1 MVKKVHVLLLFMI
14 IATVVSIVWFHA
26 KGASKVFEL
35 DPSLYTFKS
44 IDDSEQG
51 GETTSKLVV
60 EDGKA
65 TLECNLKSQYSWPF
79 CEVSIELTESL
90 YKGMDFSGYSS
101 MLLDID
107 YQGVGSHQRVRVY
120 LRNSNPAY
128 TRRDDPAS
136 LKFNGIEYQPGFDAG
151 PKEVPLNTFQVLSW
165 WLSDY
170 SIPVELSAPEFG
182 NVPMIEIATGSNAP
196 VGHHKIIINK
206 LSLQGDWIQ
215 EETLLKIIL
224 MVWIAFAIV
233 WIALERKQLKSS
245 VQSSQKRERH
255 LKKLNKSLKEQSL
268 EFAELAHRDSLTG
281 ARNRNAVRDWLD
293 RMAQQVR
300 WGQQSFSVL
309 YLDIDHFKQVNDRYG
324 HQMGDDILREF
335 VLVVSSVIPSTDFLV
350 RWGGE
355 EFIVFCPN
363 TNLESAKQKAD
374 TIREQ
379 VEQHYWCHEQLLT
392 CSIGVT
398 ELGNER
404 VTEMIAR
411 ADDALYRAKNN
422 GRNRVEVLA
431 KLVSSNSLRSQ
442 G

>member
-14 IATVVSIVWFHA
+14 AATVISIVWFHA

-35 DPSLYTFKS
+35 DPSLYTFKN
-44 IDDSEQG
+44 IDDRQQG
-51 GETTSKLVV
+51 GKSTSKLVI

-65 TLECNLKSQYSWPF
+65 ILECHLDDHHSWPF
-79 CEVSIELTESL
+79 CEISIELTESL
-90 YKGMDFSGYSS
+90 YKGVDFSGYTSV
-101 MLLDID
+101 LLDID
-107 YQGVGSHQRVRVY
+107 YQGVGPHQRLRVY
-120 LRNSNPAY
+120 FRNSNPAY

-136 LKFNGIEYQPGFDAG
+136 LKFNGIEYQPGAG
-151 PKEVPLNTFQVLSW
+151 SGLKEISLNTFQVLSW

-170 SIPVELSAPEFG
+170 SVPVELSAPEFS
-182 NVPMIEIATGSNAP
+182 NVPMIEIATGTNAL
-196 VGHHKIIINK
+196 VGEHKITINK
-206 LSLQGDWIQ
+206 LSLQGSWIK
-215 EETLLKIIL
+215 EETLLKFIL
-224 MVWIAFAIV
+224 AVWVVFAIV
-233 WIALERKQLKSS
+233 WIIVEWKKLQSS
-245 VQSSQKRERH
+245 VQSSQKREKH

-268 EFAELAHRDSLTG
+268 EFAELAHRDALTG

-309 YLDIDHFKQVNDRYG
+309 YLDIDHFKQVNDNYG

-363 TNLESAKQKAD
+363 TDVGSAKQKAD
-374 TIREQ
+374 TIRAC
-379 VEQHYWCHEQLLT
+379 VEQHDWCHEQRLT

-404 VTEMIAR
+404 VTEVIAR

-431 KLVSSNSLRSQ
+431 KLMSSNGLRSQ

>member
-1 MVKKVHVLLLFMI
+1 MVKKIHVLLLFMI
-14 IATVVSIVWFHA
+14 AATVTSIVWFHV
-26 KGASKVFEL
+26 KGGSKVFEL
-35 DPSLYTFKS
+35 DPSLYTFNN
-44 IDDSEQG
+44 IDDSAQG
-51 GETTSKLVV
+51 GGTTSKLTV
-60 EDGKA
+60 ENGK
-65 TLECNLKSQYSWPF
+65 TVLECRLDDSYSWPF

-90 YKGMDFSGYSS
+90 YKGIDFSDYSA
-101 MLLDID
+101 MLLDVD
-107 YQGVGSHQRVRVY
+107 YQGVGPNQRLRVY

-136 LKFNGIEYQPGFDAG
+136 LKFNGIEYQPGFEAG
-151 PKEVPLNTFQVLSW
+151 SKEIPLNTFQVLSW

-170 SIPVELSAPEFG
+170 SVPVELSGPEFS
-182 NVPMIEIATGSNAP
+182 NVPMIEIATGSSAP
-196 VGHHKIIINK
+196 AGYHKITINT

-224 MVWIAFAIV
+224 TTWVLFAVGWIVI
-233 WIALERKQLKSS
+233 ERNQLKSS
-245 VQSSQKRERH
+245 VQSSQKREKH
-255 LKKLNKSLKEQSL
+255 LKKLNKNLKEQSL

-309 YLDIDHFKQVNDRYG
+309 YLDIDHFKQVNDSYG

-335 VLVVSSVIPSTDFLV
+335 VMVVSSVIPTTDFLV

-363 TNLESAKQKAD
+363 TELDSAKQKAEM
-374 TIREQ
+374 IRDQ
-379 VEQHYWCHEQLLT
+379 VEQHYWCHEKVLT
-392 CSIGVT
+392 CSVGVT

-431 KLVSSNSLRSQ
+431 KLMSSESFRHQ
-442 G
+442 R